1 MRPVLSVTALM
12 CAITAGCT
20 QSPASSPPVPV
31 QGTGATAG
39 PAAGTAPPTTTL
51 PGGTAQAAM
60 TAEEIAARNDSL
72 VKDRTMHV
80 NEVLA
85 RIAGKEQMPAEQVY
99 KNIQML
105 KGMPAARVLAIMNR
119 GYSNSLGVSCSH
131 CHVVGEY
138 DREDKP
144 MKQIARDMSAMVTTI
159 NGTLLKNIKNL
170 KSPDAVINCG
180 TCHNGRARPGA
191 GSAAM
196 PARP

>member
-1 MRPVLSVTALM
+1 MRSALSVIAFM
-12 CAITAGCT
+12 SFVAAGCT
-20 QSPASSPPVPV
+20 QTPASSAPAPV
-31 QGTGATAG
+31 QGTAATVSGSAG
-39 PAAGTAPPTTTL
+39 PATPTSAAPANAL
-51 PGGTAQAAM
+51 PAM
-60 TAEEIAARNDSL
+60 TPEQVAARNDSL
-72 VKDRTMHV
+72 VKDRTEHV

-85 RIAGKEQMPAEQVY
+85 RIAGKEQQPAESVY
-99 KNIQML
+99 KNIKML
-105 KGMPAARVLAIMNR
+105 KGMPASRLLAIMNR

-144 MKQIARDMSAMVTTI
+144 TKQIARDMSAMVTTI

-180 TCHNGRARPGA
+180 TCHNGKARPGA

-196 PARP
+196 R